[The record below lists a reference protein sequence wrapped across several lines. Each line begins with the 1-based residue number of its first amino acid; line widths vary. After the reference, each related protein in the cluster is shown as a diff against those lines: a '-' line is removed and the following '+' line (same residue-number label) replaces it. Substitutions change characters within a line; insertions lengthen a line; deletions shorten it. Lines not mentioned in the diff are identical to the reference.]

1 MMDHA
6 TMARHANSEKAINPR
21 AAPTPIN
28 TVPSGTLDC
37 CIYGAFDVGGTVAV
51 GIGMEVE
58 SDILGRPVPVD
69 VESAADVVSPGR
81 PVSCPLAWPDAIRI
95 ARRK

>member
-1 MMDHA
+1 M
-6 TMARHANSEKAINPR
+6 
-21 AAPTPIN
+21 N

-37 CIYGAFDVGGTVAV
+37 FIYGASDVGGTVAV

-58 SDILGRPVPVD
+58 SVNLGNPVPVD
-69 VESAADVVSPGR
+69 VESAAVLVVSPGR
-81 PVSCPLAWPDAIRI
+81 SVLSCPLVWPDTIRI

>member
-1 MMDHA
+1 
-6 TMARHANSEKAINPR
+6 MARHANREKAMNPR

-37 CIYGAFDVGGTVAV
+37 FIYGAFDVGGTVAV
-51 GIGMEVE
+51 GIGMEVVA

-69 VESAADVVSPGR
+69 VDSAEVVVSPGR
-81 PVSCPLAWPDAIRI
+81 PVS
-95 ARRK
+95 